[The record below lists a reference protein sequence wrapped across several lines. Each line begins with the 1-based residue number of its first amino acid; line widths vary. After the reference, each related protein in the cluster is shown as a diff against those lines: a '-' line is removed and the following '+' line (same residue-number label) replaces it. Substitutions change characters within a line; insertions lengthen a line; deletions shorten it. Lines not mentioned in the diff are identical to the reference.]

1 MGALFLKD
9 GVGGPRG
16 EFLFFSFLDALLV
29 MRTVL
34 WPLRLILSF
43 PICGCSLWHEDGDV
57 ALEVVSVFPF
67 MRVMLPW
74 A

>member
-1 MGALFLKD
+1 MGALLSKD

-16 EFLFFSFLDALLV
+16 EFLFYFFLDALLV

-34 WPLRLILSF
+34 WPF
-43 PICGCSLWHEDGDV
+43 G
-57 ALEVVSVFPF
+57 ANSVFPYV
-67 MRVMLPW
+67 RVMLPL